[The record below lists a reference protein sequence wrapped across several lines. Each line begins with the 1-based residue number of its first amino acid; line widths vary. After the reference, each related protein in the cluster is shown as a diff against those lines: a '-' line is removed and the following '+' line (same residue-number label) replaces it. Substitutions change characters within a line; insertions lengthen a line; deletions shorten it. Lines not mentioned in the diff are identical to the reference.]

1 MIIALEASEKARAE
15 GEISIGAVLVD
26 PKTNQVLNV
35 ATPSSSKHPLQHAAM
50 NLIRGRGESLLQDPT
65 LPGYLCSDLD
75 VFLTHEPCTMCAM
88 ALLHS
93 RVGRVFYGLPTTNGA
108 LGTIFRLHTQHGLN
122 HRFEVFR
129 NIYPERLCL
138 LKPIGET

>member
-93 RVGRVFYGLPTTNGA
+93 RVGRVFYGLARWTTNDKRGSWHYFSA
-108 LGTIFRLHTQHGLN
+108 SYTTWTQPPL
-122 HRFEVFR
+122 
-129 NIYPERLCL
+129 
-138 LKPIGET
+138 